1 MALDP
6 FVLSVIEDPID
17 HQPLSYIAGK
27 NVLYNPRRRVVYEV
41 RGAIAVLLPDEA
53 RPVTEEEHE
62 QFTSD
67 PTATTTGT
75 PL

>member
-17 HQPLSYIAGK
+17 HQPLSYIEAK
-27 NVLYNPRRRVVYEV
+27 NVLYNSRRRVAYEV

-53 RPVTEEEHE
+53 RTVSDEEHE
-62 QFTSD
+62 QLIND
-67 PTATTTGT
+67 PSAVATGVSQ
-75 PL
+75 

>member
-17 HQPLSYIAGK
+17 HQALSYIASE
-27 NVLYNPRRRVVYEV
+27 NVLYNARRRVAYEV

-53 RPVTEEEHE
+53 RSVTNEEHE
-62 QFTSD
+62 RYTND
-67 PTATTTGT
+67 PTAVSTGVA
-75 PL
+75 L